1 MKKAVDYT
9 GVCIVHFCHDG
20 KGNVVMNLR
29 SEKCRD
35 EHGNWDIGGGGL
47 KYGEVLEDA
56 VKRELKEE
64 YGADA
69 LEIQPLGFREVIRKR
84 RNGEMTHWIAFD
96 YKVLVDPRQ
105 IHNAEPDKH
114 IKIDWFNNENLPS
127 PLHSQ
132 IPFFLEKYRS
142 SLFTE
147 NA

>member
-20 KGNVVMNLR
+20 TGRVIMNQR

-35 EHGNWDIGGGGL
+35 EHGKWDIGGGGL
-47 KYGEVLEDA
+47 KYGEILLDA

-64 YGADA
+64 YGAEA
-69 LEIQPLGFREVIRKR
+69 INIEPLGFREVIRQRK
-84 RNGEMTHWIAFD
+84 NGEKTHWIAFD
-96 YKVLVDPRQ
+96 YKVLVDPKKVY
-105 IHNAEPDKH
+105 NAEPEKH
-114 IKIDWFNNENLPS
+114 LQVGWFTKDTLPS

-132 IPFFLEKYRS
+132 LSHFLEKYN
-142 SLFTE
+142 SLLFNQ